1 MASGSP
7 SDGFPCCLVLQDRTD
22 RELVTPWFRFLWES
36 YRSVLEILRTNPKL
50 EALYSMVAVR
60 AFNFCLTYKR
70 HSEFRRLC
78 DILRQHLNNMNKCVI
93 AGRGWWLE
101 QQ

>member
-1 MASGSP
+1 
-7 SDGFPCCLVLQDRTD
+7 
-22 RELVTPWFRFLWES
+22 LVTPWFRFLWES

-78 DILRQHLNNMNKCVI
+78 DILRQHLNNMNKCVTDGI
-93 AGRGWWLE
+93 SRACMEARWLACCSTAAAAAE
-101 QQ
+101 